1 VKHIAAKYKLLLSA
15 LSLFLLFTS
24 CQYLYSETK
33 AKLVIDEPVYDFGNV
48 EMDTILTHT
57 FALAN
62 VGGDT
67 LYIKGVR
74 ST

>member
-1 VKHIAAKYKLLLSA
+1 MIAAKYNIRLIVLLL
-15 LSLFLLFTS
+15 LMFFTA

-33 AKLVIDEPVYDFGNV
+33 AKLVIEEPVYDFGIV
-48 EMDTILTHT
+48 EADTVLTHT
-57 FALAN
+57 FSLAN